1 MCSNKFLNN
10 LDAFYNNALLLG
22 ETCIEYNG
30 LLLSKSLEDRWVLAG
45 VIWDKETLKTL
56 HLPDFIEEIGED
68 ALSNY
73 GNLTDIVLP
82 KGLKVIND
90 GAFMGCSNIRDIR
103 FPDTLEEI
111 GYGAFFYSGITS
123 IYLPDSVKRLG
134 VCAFN
139 LSRKVSSL
147 SIPCGIRLGSLCFS
161 MLGIA
166 CRKHA
171 ITFEIRPLPND
182 KDNSLERQIGPYA
195 VADYAP
201 MELSAF
207 YESAAYVEQ
216 IKVIDNMFIVK
227 K

>member
-1 MCSNKFLNN
+1 M
-10 LDAFYNNALLLG
+10 
-22 ETCIEYNG
+22 
-30 LLLSKSLEDRWVLAG
+30 
-45 VIWDKETLKTL
+45 
-56 HLPDFIEEIGED
+56 
-68 ALSNY
+68 
-73 GNLTDIVLP
+73 
-82 KGLKVIND
+82 
-90 GAFMGCSNIRDIR
+90 
-103 FPDTLEEI
+103 
-111 GYGAFFYSGITS
+111 
-123 IYLPDSVKRLG
+123 KRLG